1 MEKGRTLDRAHAS
14 ATGDPGPADGGPEA
28 ARQAVRDLF
37 AEYARTRDRSIRDRL
52 TAAHLPLAA
61 SLAARYA
68 GRAESAEDLEQT
80 ANLALVKAIDR
91 FDPGRGFEFS
101 TFAWA
106 TISGE
111 LKRHLRDRTWGMRVP
126 RRVQERFLVT
136 ARAVD
141 DLHQRLGRP
150 PTVAEVAGVTGL
162 DEEATIEALD
172 ARAFHRLPSLDAPA
186 RADDGAAQMW
196 EPGTIDEAFEQSEDH
211 DLLRRLVAQLS
222 DRDRELLRMRFAE
235 GLTQSEIAQRIGVSQ
250 MHVSRRLSQT
260 VDRLRHLAASAER
273 ADAS

>member
-1 MEKGRTLDRAHAS
+1 MGATRTE
-14 ATGDPGPADGGPEA
+14 ATTVRPDAGSGHNDGP
-28 ARQAVRDLF
+28 RQEIRELF
-37 AEYARTRDRSIRDRL
+37 VEYARTRDRSIRDRL

-68 GRAESAEDLEQT
+68 GRSESAEDLEQT

-91 FDPGRGFEFS
+91 FDPSRGFEFS
-101 TFAWA
+101 TYAWA

-141 DLHQRLGRP
+141 DLHQKLGRP
-150 PTVAEVAGVTGL
+150 PTVAEVAGATGL

-172 ARAFHRLPSLDAPA
+172 ARAFHRLPSLDAPI
-186 RADDGAAQMW
+186 RANDGGTQSW
-196 EPGTIDEAFEQSEDH
+196 EPGAIDGAFEQSEDH
-211 DLLRRLVAQLS
+211 DLLQRLIVQLPE
-222 DRDRELLRMRFAE
+222 RDRELLRLRFAE
-235 GLTQSEIAQRIGVSQ
+235 GLTQSEIAHRIGVSQ

-260 VDRLRHLAASAER
+260 VERLRHLAATAER
-273 ADAS
+273 ADAF

>member
-1 MEKGRTLDRAHAS
+1 MSRGGAPSRGESGAKRGAAG
-14 ATGDPGPADGGPEA
+14 APAGGE
-28 ARQAVRDLF
+28 ARQALRDLF
-37 AEYARTRDRSIRDRL
+37 VEYARTHDRALRDRL

-68 GRAESAEDLEQT
+68 GRSESAEDLEQT

-91 FDPGRGFEFS
+91 FDPSRGFEFS

-141 DLHQRLGRP
+141 DLHQRFGRP
-150 PTVAEVAGVTGL
+150 PTVAEIAVATGL

-172 ARAFHRLPSLDAPA
+172 ARAFHRLPSLDAPI
-186 RADDGAAQMW
+186 RSIDGGTQSW
-196 EPGTIDEAFEQSEDH
+196 EPGVNEESFERWEDR
-211 DLLRRLVAQLS
+211 DLLRRLVAQLPE
-222 DRDRELLRMRFAE
+222 RDQELLRLRFGE
-235 GLTQSEIAQRIGVSQ
+235 GLTQSEIADRIGVSQ
-250 MHVSRRLSQT
+250 VHVSRL
-260 VDRLRHLAASAER
+260 LREALARLAASPQP
-273 ADAS
+273 